1 MATKRQ
7 KTILSLFQ
15 SAAAVVATASVVA
28 TPPAAILR
36 SSDPDVQAFYDSL
49 TSSERIAHEIAI
61 DKLGTSYD
69 VTRTHG
75 FTKWK
80 RSNTG

>member
-1 MATKRQ
+1 MFRPTAT
-7 KTILSLFQ
+7 
-15 SAAAVVATASVVA
+15 AAAATAAPVATIAVA
-28 TPPAAILR
+28 DTLT
-36 SSDPDVQAFYDSL
+36 STDPDVQAFYNSL
-49 TSSERIAHEIAI
+49 TSRERIAHEIAI

-80 RSNTG
+80 RTAAAATTVGL